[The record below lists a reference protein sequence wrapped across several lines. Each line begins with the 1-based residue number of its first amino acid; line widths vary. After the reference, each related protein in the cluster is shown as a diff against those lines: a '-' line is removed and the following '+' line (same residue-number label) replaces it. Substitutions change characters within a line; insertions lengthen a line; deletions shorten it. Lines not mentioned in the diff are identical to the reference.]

1 MFFLTRIFKHY
12 TKPKNENS
20 VRFRREMAKK
30 LDKRAIKYVGQRDES
45 MGETIIGK
53 NGMINLRDGELI
65 LISSDK
71 IVFRCKIDEL
81 RASELMSLE
90 GVILSGPNLEQGGAE
105 CSVVAYYTDFFKMV
119 TKVCPSQKRNR
130 I

>member
-1 MFFLTRIFKHY
+1 MFFLTRIFKHC

-20 VRFRREMAKK
+20 VRVRREMAKK

-105 CSVVAYYTDFFKMV
+105 CSVVAYYTDFYKMV
-119 TKVCPSQKRNR
+119 TKV
-130 I
+130 

>member
-1 MFFLTRIFKHY
+1 MSILKRVFEHY

-30 LDKRAIKYVGQRDES
+30 LDKRAIKYVSMRDES

-53 NGMINLRDGELI
+53 NGMINLRAGELI
-65 LISSDK
+65 VISSDK
-71 IVFRCKIDEL
+71 IVFRCPVEHL

-90 GVILSGPNLEQGGAE
+90 GVILTRPDPESPDGEYT
-105 CSVVAYYTDFFKMV
+105 VVAYYTDFYKMV
-119 TKVCPSQKRNR
+119 TKV
-130 I
+130 